1 MIDYARF
8 EFREQVL
15 SEVLHQPLERVL
27 TREMQGV
34 EKLLS
39 FERLSGGASQETYS
53 IRAQTKT
60 GELRLCMRRAPG
72 GIVDEAV
79 QQRPGL
85 DVEAAL
91 MRAARSAG
99 VPEPEIHYLLRP
111 EDELGEGFIMQW
123 LDGETLGRRIVKAPE
138 LKEARSGLAEQCGR
152 LLARIHRIDLESE
165 GLEDRLTR
173 LTPGEFLERTWERY
187 RLLETPQPMIDYSAR
202 WLLEH
207 LPKAHRMCLVH
218 NDFRNGNLM
227 VNEDGICAV
236 LDWETA
242 HIGDPVRDLGW
253 LCTRSWRFGGEQPVG
268 GFGSKEALLRAYAEE
283 SGHQIDLEHLKFW
296 EVFGAFWWSVG
307 CLGMANH
314 YRTGPDP
321 SVERPAIG
329 RRTSECQA
337 DCVNLLIPGPFEPVD
352 AASPDTGL
360 DMPETSELLESV
372 HDFLRTEVIPATEGR
387 LRFLSLVASNS
398 LAILMR
404 ESRLC
409 QAHRHE
415 EQRRLRTLLAVNG
428 DLLALRNLLCQRLRD
443 GVMPLDS
450 AELTAH
456 LRQTVMNQLLIDQP
470 KYPALA
476 GPEGA

>member
-1 MIDYARF
+1 M
-8 EFREQVL
+8 
-15 SEVLHQPLERVL
+15 LHQHLDAVLRREFAGIER
-27 TREMQGV
+27 
-34 EKLLS
+34 LLS
-39 FERLSGGASQETYS
+39 IERLSGGASQETYKIS
-53 IRAQTKT
+53 AQTKA

-72 GIVDEAV
+72 GIVDEAT
-79 QQRPGL
+79 QERPGL

-91 MRAARSAG
+91 MRSARSAG
-99 VPEPEIHYLLRP
+99 VPEPEIYYLLKP
-111 EDELGEGFIMQW
+111 QDQLGEGFIMQW

-138 LKEARSGLAEQCGR
+138 LKGARSRLAEQCGR
-152 LLARIHRIDLESE
+152 LLARIHRIDLEVQ
-165 GLEDRLTR
+165 GLDKGLTR
-173 LTPGEFLERTWERY
+173 LTPSEFLERTWERY

-207 LPKAHRMCLVH
+207 LPKEHRMCLVH

-227 VNEDGICAV
+227 VNEEGICAV

-253 LCTRSWRFGGEQPVG
+253 LCTRSWRFGGEHPVG
-268 GFGSKEALLRAYAEE
+268 GFGTRDALLHAYAEE
-283 SGHQIDLEHLKFW
+283 SGHRVSRQHLKFW
-296 EVFGAFWWSVG
+296 EVFGSFWWSVG

-314 YRTGPDP
+314 YRTGPDRT
-321 SVERPAIG
+321 VERPAIG

-337 DCVNLLIPGPFEPVD
+337 DCVNLLIPGRFQAVD
-352 AASPDTGL
+352 ASSPDTGL

-372 HDFLRTEVIPATEGR
+372 HDFLRTEVIPATQGR

-409 QAHRHE
+409 EAHRRE
-415 EQRRLRTLLAVNG
+415 EQRRLRTLLGVNG
-428 DLLALRNLLCQRLRD
+428 DLLELRRLLCEKLRN
-443 GVMPLDS
+443 GEIPLNT

-470 KYPALA
+470 KYPALE
-476 GPEGA
+476 GPDQS